1 MWAGTGP
8 ATLGPALVRSP
19 KGLAAR
25 GRPHRR
31 LERGIPM
38 TSPAVTTTEAAP
50 AAAQEFGIVAKL
62 AAEAFGTFLLVFG
75 GLGVALFSNPQTA
88 PLPAPLA
95 IGLSIGVG
103 VAAVGHISGGHFNPA
118 VTLGTAVAGRT
129 PWKRVPLY
137 VLAQLV
143 GGAIGALIL
152 WVAVRTLPN
161 LSNVQT
167 IFTQLSNGVDDLSP
181 NKFPLA
187 AGLLV
192 EVVATAAFLAI
203 ILAATS
209 KRAAKG
215 VAPWAIGVGLAILV
229 QAIAPITNASLNPA
243 RSTATAIFA
252 EPSALGQLWVFW
264 VAPLLGAAI
273 TGLLFR
279 GFGSQEDVLVTGAPG
294 APSFTTVEG
303 EPTTGLS
310 VAEGEAELRASE
322 RKADAAAE
330 EPGEAPA
337 GEATPAPAAEA
348 RRTDEDEAKN
358 FFDQSK

>member
-1 MWAGTGP
+1 
-8 ATLGPALVRSP
+8 
-19 KGLAAR
+19 
-25 GRPHRR
+25 
-31 LERGIPM
+31 M

-50 AAAQEFGIVAKL
+50 AAPQEFGIVAKL

-75 GLGVALFSNPQTA
+75 GLGVALFSNPQQA

-103 VAAVGHISGGHFNPA
+103 IAAVGHISGGHFNPA

-137 VLAQLV
+137 VVAQLV

-152 WVAVRTLPN
+152 WVAVRTLPQ

-181 NKFPLA
+181 NKFPMA

-192 EVVATAAFLAI
+192 EVVATAAFLGI

-229 QAIAPITNASLNPA
+229 QAISPITNASLNPA

-252 EPSALGQLWVFW
+252 EPSALGQLWIFW

-279 GFGSQEDVLVTGAPG
+279 GFGSQDDVVVTGAPG

-310 VAEGEAELRASE
+310 VAEEEAELHAAREVRA
-322 RKADAAAE
+322 ADARE
-330 EPGEAPA
+330 ESGEAADEAAAPVA
-337 GEATPAPAAEA
+337 GEPEAAPAAEA
-348 RRTDEDEAKN
+348 PRTGDDDAKN

>member
-1 MWAGTGP
+1 
-8 ATLGPALVRSP
+8 
-19 KGLAAR
+19 
-25 GRPHRR
+25 
-31 LERGIPM
+31 M

-50 AAAQEFGIVAKL
+50 AAPQEFGIVAKL

-75 GLGVALFSNPQTA
+75 GLGVALFSNPQQA

-103 VAAVGHISGGHFNPA
+103 IAAVGHISGGHFNPA

-143 GGAIGALIL
+143 GGAVGALIL
-152 WVAVRTLPN
+152 WVAVRTLPQ

-192 EVVATAAFLAI
+192 EVVATAAFLGI

-229 QAIAPITNASLNPA
+229 QAISPITNASLNPA

-252 EPSALGQLWVFW
+252 EPSALGQLWIFW

-279 GFGSQEDVLVTGAPG
+279 GFGSQDDVVVTGAPG

-303 EPTTGLS
+303 EPTAGLS
-310 VAEGEAELRASE
+310 VAEEEAELRAARGARPAGAREESDE
-322 RKADAAAE
+322 AADEAAA
-330 EPGEAPA
+330 PVA
-337 GEATPAPAAEA
+337 GEPEAAPAAEA
-348 RRTDEDEAKN
+348 PRTGDDDAKN